1 MAVASLPFS
10 HAADVKSS
18 SGIVAELDFKRD
30 VLPIL
35 KQHCFDCHGQQKDK
49 GGVRLEGLS
58 QNLISDRKAAEIW
71 HEVLNVV
78 SAGEMPPE
86 EASIMTA
93 AETRNLT
100 QWVSTK
106 INQAIE
112 ARKQTDGR
120 VILRKMNRQEYQNTM
135 TDLLGV
141 DMDYVRDLPPDAVSP
156 DGFVNDGRSLRMSAY
171 QLECYL
177 STARR
182 AMDRVLKRGAAPKVF
197 KHEFNESRN
206 DKWISNALKS
216 NRLGRKQ
223 EFLAKMKEY
232 PDEGEFVVTV
242 KLKAELIPEGGL
254 PLLETSVG
262 YCPDTQIL
270 VREFEPIEVSRSDE
284 QVFQFRG
291 QLEDFPLPV
300 RGQGKYP
307 GLVIRVRNI
316 YDDGTELPK
325 EQKDEQKNKFYPD
338 EPHLP
343 KLLIQS
349 VQFEGP
355 VFEQWPPETHRKILS
370 ESPLQ
375 YVDND
380 AYVREVLSSFMTR
393 AFRRPVS
400 NDELKRFADHYES
413 IQSDFP
419 SQIEALRETL
429 ALVLIQPEFLYLVEP
444 ASNKKRSVNDWEM
457 ASRLSYFLW
466 STMPDSRLLDLAAS
480 GELLKDDVLTSEVER
495 MLSDA
500 RASRFIDQF
509 TNQWLQLDRL
519 DSIAVDKKRY
529 PDFDETLKRD
539 FQKQT
544 HSFFGRVL
552 KKNLSALQLID
563 ADFVILNERLA
574 RHYGISGVTGASMR
588 PMKHLPEHHRGG
600 LLTHGSML
608 MANSTGTDSH
618 PIRRAVWIRDRL
630 LSDPP
635 LPPPPDVPTLEDG
648 DPKFRERSIAEQL
661 AIHRKKT
668 ACNNCHHSL
677 DPWGIA
683 LENFDALGLY
693 RDTTGAQSD
702 PETTPS
708 EKPNQLPGGI
718 ELGDE
723 DDLKRHLLN
732 ERAEDFAGSLVI
744 HLLTYALGRPVQLTD
759 RDAVLDLKTSF
770 KADNY
775 RLKNLIS
782 KLVLSP
788 PFRTK

>member
-1 MAVASLPFS
+1 
-10 HAADVKSS
+10 
-18 SGIVAELDFKRD
+18 
-30 VLPIL
+30 
-35 KQHCFDCHGQQKDK
+35 
-49 GGVRLEGLS
+49 
-58 QNLISDRKAAEIW
+58 
-71 HEVLNVV
+71 
-78 SAGEMPPE
+78 
-86 EASIMTA
+86 
-93 AETRNLT
+93 
-100 QWVSTK
+100 
-106 INQAIE
+106 
-112 ARKQTDGR
+112 
-120 VILRKMNRQEYQNTM
+120 
-135 TDLLGV
+135 
-141 DMDYVRDLPPDAVSP
+141 
-156 DGFVNDGRSLRMSAY
+156 
-171 QLECYL
+171 
-177 STARR
+177 
-182 AMDRVLKRGAAPKVF
+182 
-197 KHEFNESRN
+197 
-206 DKWISNALKS
+206 
-216 NRLGRKQ
+216 
-223 EFLAKMKEY
+223 
-232 PDEGEFVVTV
+232 
-242 KLKAELIPEGGL
+242 
-254 PLLETSVG
+254 
-262 YCPDTQIL
+262 
-270 VREFEPIEVSRSDE
+270 
-284 QVFQFRG
+284 
-291 QLEDFPLPV
+291 
-300 RGQGKYP
+300 
-307 GLVIRVRNI
+307 
-316 YDDGTELPK
+316 
-325 EQKDEQKNKFYPD
+325 
-338 EPHLP
+338 
-343 KLLIQS
+343 
-349 VQFEGP
+349 
-355 VFEQWPPETHRKILS
+355 
-370 ESPLQ
+370 
-375 YVDND
+375 
-380 AYVREVLSSFMTR
+380 
-393 AFRRPVS
+393 VS

-419 SQIEALRETL
+419 SQIEAFRETL